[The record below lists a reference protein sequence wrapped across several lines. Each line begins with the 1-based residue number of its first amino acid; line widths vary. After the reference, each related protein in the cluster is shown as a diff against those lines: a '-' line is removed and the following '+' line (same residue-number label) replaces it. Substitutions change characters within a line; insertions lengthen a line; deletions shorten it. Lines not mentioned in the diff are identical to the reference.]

1 MHLKLK
7 GTYAPMI
14 QNNTPVNLSC
24 LERLYW
30 YTMFTKEYSSEP
42 LNPGTFLSIR
52 NTFYINFLRFL
63 FYFLY
68 SFIPRIHKT
77 SISHAL
83 KFRYCSNNS
92 YHHNT
97 ILHHSICLTF
107 RFILFCFIFISLI
120 CFVLANQD
128 GGVAHTR
135 KNILFCRLID
145 EEGGRVLLF
154 SELNPKSHLVG
165 KVHLLQHYALRVLTA
180 LCMITKYTELV
191 NLVFNYGACQFVVPI
206 DRDIELIG
214 LELLTNFGRLPHSS
228 CRARLP

>member
-1 MHLKLK
+1 
-7 GTYAPMI
+7 MI

-107 RFILFCFIFISLI
+107 RFIFISPI
-120 CFVLANQD
+120 CFVLANQN
-128 GGVAHTR
+128 GGVRHTR
-135 KNILFCRLID
+135 KIILFRRLIY

-154 SELNPKSHLVG
+154 FGIKPRVTSCGKSTL
-165 KVHLLQHYALRVLTA
+165 ATT
-180 LCMITKYTELV
+180 LC
-191 NLVFNYGACQFVVPI
+191 A
-206 DRDIELIG
+206 
-214 LELLTNFGRLPHSS
+214 
-228 CRARLP
+228 